1 MSTTNENG
9 TTAAGDLEPETQL
22 SYQEAFAHI
31 ADRQKRAD
39 YSGAADLARSVAR
52 QLPDDFDAQM
62 AAGQCTLVAG
72 EAQESLLYASRAI
85 SLRDNSAAA
94 LFLKSR
100 AEETLNQTRLAFD
113 SINQALSIDPDNTE
127 YMLARG
133 SIFMGIGERE
143 NAIAEF
149 LGILKINKRAVGAL
163 LKLSVIPGYKLS
175 REQVKMAEFLISSGQ
190 LALEQRAVAH
200 FSVARAYEQETKRDR
215 QFKHL
220 HAGNGIYNQLYNYT
234 PEDFSDKVS
243 LMVEH
248 FPVELFAERL
258 SASVSSARLIFIVGM
273 PRSGSTLL
281 EQILCSHSQVTTI
294 SENNY
299 LGNAITEFEQ
309 NFRFPD
315 IDERSLD
322 ALPQVAEK
330 YLQCLGPLTD
340 NSVIVDKTL
349 LNYMFSGVIR
359 LLFPNARFIYTQ
371 RNPVATCYGAYKQL
385 FSPGNVPF
393 TYNLDY
399 LAARYRDTV
408 RMVRHW
414 VRVIPD
420 SYFVLDYESLVENQ
434 EQITRDLLNFCELP
448 WEDSCLN
455 FHENESAVGTASRMQ
470 VKQKIYSSAVA
481 EWKQYADY
489 VEPLTQLLTEEDGYP
504 IES

>member
-1 MSTTNENG
+1 MSTTEENDV
-9 TTAAGDLEPETQL
+9 TLAVNLQPETQL

-31 ADRQKRAD
+31 ADRRKRAD
-39 YSGAADLARSVAR
+39 YAGAADLARSVAQ
-52 QLPDDFDAQM
+52 QLPRDFDSQLM
-62 AAGQCTLVAG
+62 AGQCTLIAG
-72 EAQESLLYASRAI
+72 EAEESLLYVNRAI
-85 SLRDNSAAA
+85 VLRDNSAPA
-94 LFLKSR
+94 LFFKSR
-100 AEETLNQTRLAFD
+100 AEETLNQPTLAFD
-113 SINQALSIDPDNTE
+113 SINKALSIDPGNTE

-133 SIFMGIGERE
+133 SIFMGMGDRE

-149 LGILKINKRAVGAL
+149 LEILRINKRAVGAL

-175 REQVKMAEFLISSGQ
+175 RDQVKMAEFLISSGQ
-190 LALEQRAVAH
+190 LEPEQRAVAH
-200 FSVARAYEQETKRDR
+200 FSVARGYEAEAKRDR

-220 HAGNGIYNQLYNYT
+220 SAGNGIYSRLYKYT
-234 PEDFSDKVS
+234 PEDFSNKVS
-243 LMVEH
+243 LMIKH
-248 FPVELFAERL
+248 FPAELFTGNLPETI
-258 SASVSSARLIFIVGM
+258 SSARLIFIVGM

-309 NFRFPD
+309 NFSFPD

-322 ALPQVAEK
+322 ALSQVAEK
-330 YLQCLGPLTD
+330 YLECLGALTD
-340 NSVIVDKTL
+340 RSVIVDKTL
-349 LNYMFSGVIR
+349 LNYMFSGVIH
-359 LLFPNARFIYTQ
+359 LLFPNAKFIYAQ

-393 TYNLDY
+393 TYSLDH

-414 VRVIPD
+414 VQVMPD

-434 EQITRDLLNFCELP
+434 EQVSRDLLQFCELP
-448 WEDSCLN
+448 WEDACLN

-470 VKQKIYSSAVA
+470 VKQKLYSSAVA
-481 EWKQYADY
+481 QWKQYADY

-504 IES
+504 IQS